1 MPKEPEAEG
10 KSNGK
15 WCTGAFPMP
24 EEQEPVFM
32 EKIV

>member
-1 MPKEPEAEG
+1 MPKEPEPER

-15 WCTGAFPMP
+15 WYTGAFPMP
-24 EEQEPVFM
+24 EEPEPVFM